1 MKFDKLFLTILFLS
15 FAVTIYAQNLPQI
28 MVSPHAKII
37 QEVGLSEI
45 TIDYNRPAVKG
56 REIWGK
62 LVPYGM
68 TNLGFGTTKES
79 PWRAGANENTTITFT
94 DDVKINGQP
103 LPANTYGLH
112 MIATD
117 KEWTIIFSKTNTAW
131 GSFFYDPKDDALRI
145 RVTPEKSNFTEWLL
159 YGFDNLTASSADVF
173 LAWENLKVKFT
184 ASFDMDNIVLD
195 RYRKTLVGAAGFN
208 AVNYQRAADYCIT
221 KNINLDEAAKWI
233 DHSIAIQESAS
244 NLLTKAQLLN
254 KQGKKV
260 EADAL
265 EKKAF
270 SIGTEAELNTYGYS
284 LMQQQNDIDNAL
296 EIFKMIVEKY
306 PDSWNANDSLAEA
319 FANKGDKANAVKY
332 YKIALEKSP
341 ENQKERIRLTISALK

>member
-15 FAVTIYAQNLPQI
+15 FAVTMHAQNLPQI

-37 QEVGLSEI
+37 QEIGLTEI
-45 TIDYNRPAVKG
+45 AIEYHRPAVKG
-56 REIWGK
+56 RVIWGK

-79 PWRAGANENTTITFT
+79 PWRAGANENTTISFT
-94 DDVKINGQP
+94 DDVKINGHALQ
-103 LPANTYGLH
+103 ANTYGLH
-112 MIATD
+112 MIVTD
-117 KEWTIIFSKTNTAW
+117 KEWTIIFSKTYTAW

-145 RVTPEKSNFTEWLL
+145 NVTPEKSNFTEWLT
-159 YGFDNLTASSADVF
+159 YGFDNLTSSSADVF

-184 ASFDMDNIVLD
+184 TSFDMDNIVLD

-208 AVNYQRAADYCIT
+208 PVNYQQAAAYCIN

-233 DHSIAIQESAS
+233 DHSIAMQESGA
-244 NLLTKAQLLN
+244 NLLTKAQLLA
-254 KQGKKV
+254 KQGNKT
-260 EADAL
+260 EADVL

-270 SIGTEAELNTYGYS
+270 KIGTEVELNAYGYS
-284 LMQQQNDIDNAL
+284 LMQQQNDIDKAL
-296 EIFKMIVEKY
+296 AIFKMIVEKY
-306 PDSWNANDSLAEA
+306 PNSWNANDSLAEA
-319 FANKGDKANAVKY
+319 FANKGDKENAVKY